1 MVRKG
6 WSVMELPSDGWVKD
20 VAASPSSIGPVA
32 SSTEETLKG
41 GVEPCQRWWWAMEE
55 EPRVRVS
62 NGHEQGAQFSSSS
75 QSSGPRR
82 ASYSRG
88 ARGIVATCQ
97 SGGAEAQRIS
107 QTPDSVVA
115 VAREKVAKL
124 EKVMEVLQG
133 SIWSRSAIRLALDR
147 ARVAAQEK
155 PLTEQ
160 IADCKGFV
168 ERAQKR
174 LVKLEA
180 ERDAENALLEE
191 GRARLA
197 RLEAQAAARVVAPP
211 PPASTAVSNLEVE
224 VARLRA
230 ELAATHVTP
239 ADPIARG
246 FRAHHSRGGR
256 VVVEEQTTG
265 GRRNHF
271 RQHIGCCEIG
281 FLHCRGR
288 KSVASLDATPR
299 LRRAIKF
306 EKAVLF
312 GAEEFCLRSLRSE
325 SRRGIQPPSI
335 GSTGGFVRR

>member
-6 WSVMELPSDGWVKD
+6 WSVMELPSDGWVK
-20 VAASPSSIGPVA
+20 VLRGRRPPSVQSQKSPSKVESNHFSG
-32 SSTEETLKG
+32 EG
-41 GVEPCQRWWWAMEE
+41 GRNP
-55 EPRVRVS
+55 
-62 NGHEQGAQFSSSS
+62 
-75 QSSGPRR
+75 
-82 ASYSRG
+82 SRG
-88 ARGIVATCQ
+88 LQRPRTGCTFQVALKVLGPDEQ
-97 SGGAEAQRIS
+97 VMREGLEASLLRAKAEVQKPSTQQRIS

-133 SIWSRSAIRLALDR
+133 STGAEVDAIGIALDR

-168 ERAQKR
+168 ERAQR
-174 LVKLEA
+174 GLVKLEA

-211 PPASTAVSNLEVE
+211 PPPSTAVSDLEAE

-239 ADPIARG
+239 ADQPA
-246 FRAHHSRGGR
+246 
-256 VVVEEQTTG
+256 
-265 GRRNHF
+265 
-271 RQHIGCCEIG
+271 
-281 FLHCRGR
+281 
-288 KSVASLDATPR
+288 KKPR
-299 LRRAIKF
+299 LREDFVPNTVEEAGLWLKSRQQEMDDAIISGNTLDVARLASAIA
-306 EKAVLF
+306 E
-312 GAEEFCLRSLRSE
+312 GASQLPAWT
-325 SRRGIQPPSI
+325 QPPSLARNQ
-335 GSTGGFVRR
+335 T